1 MIRFESINFGFD
13 GADLFGDFNLQI
25 AAGQTTALMG
35 SSGSG
40 KSTLLRL
47 LLGVLT
53 PASGRLVFQGDDL
66 LACGFIQLRQ
76 RTGYVIQ
83 GGGLFPHLSASDNI
97 TLMARRRGWQAR
109 RINDRIDQLSELV
122 QLEPDLLARKPAQLS
137 GGQRQRV
144 ALLRALMLDPDLLL
158 LDEPFSA
165 LDPLIRFQLQ
175 EELKT
180 LISELNKTVLLVT
193 HDVTEAAWLADHLVL
208 LSDGEIVQQGRFEQF
223 RQQPASPFV
232 EQFLA
237 AARPLPGPLPGSL
250 QR

>member
-97 TLMARRRGWQAR
+97 TLMARRRGWHAR

-122 QLEPDLLARKPAQLS
+122 QLEPELLARKPAQLS

-223 RQQPASPFV
+223 RQQPTSPFV